1 MTLRI
6 AFIAHTKDPQRFLQ
20 DPAFIYRCENPALV
34 LQAQGHHVDLLHYT
48 QFPSVIHN
56 LVRRQKRYDLVVF
69 HRPRW
74 RFGFATL
81 VNALRRQGSVCV
93 ADFDDLVFDTDY
105 VAVSPGVVNQ
115 LVSPEQT
122 KINFLRHQRALLC
135 FNQPQCA
142 ITVSTTPLV
151 DKVQALMAKH
161 QQPKANVSLAFNS
174 VHWHWRQVEK
184 DVSRATPSN
193 RPLLTYFP
201 GTRSHDRDFALII
214 PALAEILAAE
224 PEWQLQI
231 TGVLH
236 DETKQS
242 LLHQMQTTN
251 ANLAQVQFTPKQPFA
266 QYRQH
271 VARSWVNLAPLE
283 SNEFNRHKSALKAI
297 EASFFGAIT
306 VATAIP
312 DMLRLTDSG
321 ALLVPDQND
330 VTSEV
335 WSSAIRAAMLNA
347 PQADLRQ
354 HNLNH
359 YKVEQHAQQ
368 LLTIAA
374 QGHSA

>member
-6 AFIAHTKDPQRFLQ
+6 AFIAHTKDPRRFSQ
-20 DPAFIYRCENPALV
+20 DPAFIYRCENPALA
-34 LQAQGHHVDLLHYT
+34 LRAQGHHVDLLHYT

-56 LVRRQKRYDLVVF
+56 LIRRQKRYDLVVF

-81 VNALRRQGSVCV
+81 INALRRQGSVCV
-93 ADFDDLVFDTDY
+93 ADFDDLVFDPDY
-105 VAVSPGVVNQ
+105 VKVSPGVVNQ
-115 LVSPEQT
+115 LVSSAQT
-122 KINFLRHQRALLC
+122 NRNFLSHQRALLC

-142 ITVSTTPLV
+142 ITVSTAPLV
-151 DKVQALMAKH
+151 DKVQALMAKN
-161 QQPKANVSLAFNS
+161 QKPKANVSLIFNS

-184 DVSRATPSN
+184 NVSQAKPSD

-201 GTRSHDRDFALII
+201 GTRSHDRDFAIII
-214 PALAEILAAE
+214 PALAEILASE
-224 PEWQLQI
+224 PDWQLQI

-236 DETKQS
+236 EDTKQS
-242 LLHQMQTTN
+242 LLQQMQQAN

-312 DMLRLTDSG
+312 DMLRFADSG
-321 ALLVPDQND
+321 ALLVTDQSD
-330 VTSEV
+330 VATEI
-335 WSSAIRAAMLNA
+335 WSSAIRTAMLSA

-354 HNLNH
+354 QNINH
-359 YKVEQHAQQ
+359 YNVEQHAQQ